1 MSHEL
6 CQKYGKLIQN
16 IEQLPKNEQTDNL
29 VARIL
34 IIDRMISDAKIAVE
48 NLNFEILEKKVSLSS
63 TEQQEYDEMVRAKKT
78 IKAFSPYIIWYN
90 IHQKL
95 QQDIDDKTEP
105 IS

>member
-6 CQKYGKLIQN
+6 CHNYRKLIQT
-16 IEQLPKNEQTDNL
+16 IEQLPESEQTDNL
-29 VARIL
+29 VSRIL
-34 IIDRMISDAKIAVE
+34 IIDRMISDAKVAIE
-48 NLNFEILEKKVSLSS
+48 NLNFEILEKKVSLNS

-95 QQDIDDKTEP
+95 QQDMDDKNP
-105 IS
+105 IL